1 MIELAE
7 FEEGNP
13 VNKEREK
20 FNRRNEAILYHGDA
34 VGAVFIGDSITAY
47 WDIDS
52 YFKHSE
58 GKRLINRG
66 VSDDYSMYC
75 RRRFEADALQL
86 NPELIIL
93 SVGVNNTKPLSEA
106 ADSDAAAG
114 IIRQVVTDIRAMIQA
129 SKNRDIDIVITS
141 VTSINRPH
149 TDLQGI
155 RQDAIKEINR
165 QLTELAAEEEIQF
178 LNYYDVMTVDD
189 RLDPDLTI
197 DGLHPHVKGYDKMAE
212 VLTEQMKRIE
222 LQ

>member
-1 MIELAE
+1 MIELEE

-20 FNRRNEAILYHGDA
+20 FNRRNEAILYHEDP

-52 YFKHSE
+52 YLIHTE

-86 NPELIIL
+86 NPDFIIL
-93 SVGVNNTKPLSEA
+93 SVGINNTKPLSKVSDSEKA
-106 ADSDAAAG
+106 AN
-114 IIRQVVTDIRAMIQA
+114 IIHQVVSDIRVMVQE
-129 SKNRDIDIVITS
+129 SKDRGINIAITS
-141 VTSINRPH
+141 VTSVNRPH
-149 TDLQGI
+149 TDFKDI
-155 RQDAIKEINR
+155 RQDAIIEINR
-165 QLTELAAEEEIQF
+165 QLSALATEKEIQF
-178 LNYYDVMTVDD
+178 LNYYDVMT
-189 RLDPDLTI
+189 LNNKLNPELTT

-212 VLTEQMKRIE
+212 VLTRQINSIK
-222 LQ
+222 LK

>member
-1 MIELAE
+1 MIELEE

-20 FNRRNEAILYHGDA
+20 FNRRNEAILYHEDP

-52 YFKHSE
+52 YFRHTE

-93 SVGVNNTKPLSEA
+93 SVGVNNTKEASDSEKA
-106 ADSDAAAG
+106 AD
-114 IIRQVVTDIRAMIQA
+114 IIQQVVSDIRAMVEE
-129 SKNRDIDIVITS
+129 SKNRGINIVITS

-155 RQDAIKEINR
+155 RQDAIIEINR
-165 QLTELAAEEEIQF
+165 RLIELATEENIHF
-178 LNYYDVMTVDD
+178 LNYYDVMTIDD
-189 RLDPDLTI
+189 KLNPELTI

-212 VLTEQMKRIE
+212 VLTKQIKSIK

>member
-1 MIELAE
+1 MIELEE

-20 FNRRNEAILYHGDA
+20 FNRRNEAILYHEDP

-52 YFKHSE
+52 YFRHTE

-93 SVGVNNTKPLSEA
+93 SVGVNNTKEASDSEKA
-106 ADSDAAAG
+106 AD
-114 IIRQVVTDIRAMIQA
+114 IIQQVVSDIRAMVEE
-129 SKNRDIDIVITS
+129 SKNRGINIVITS

-149 TDLQGI
+149 TDFQGI
-155 RQDAIKEINR
+155 RQDAIIEINR
-165 QLTELAAEEEIQF
+165 RLIELATVENIHF
-178 LNYYDVMTVDD
+178 LNYYDVMTIDD
-189 RLDPDLTI
+189 KLNPELTI

-212 VLTEQMKRIE
+212 VLTKQIKSIK

>member
-1 MIELAE
+1 MIELEE

-20 FNRRNEAILYHGDA
+20 FNRRNEAILYHEDP

-52 YFKHSE
+52 YFRHTE

-93 SVGVNNTKPLSEA
+93 SVGVNNTKEASDSEKA
-106 ADSDAAAG
+106 AD
-114 IIRQVVTDIRAMIQA
+114 IIQQVVSDIRAMVEE
-129 SKNRDIDIVITS
+129 SKNRGINIVIPS

-155 RQDAIKEINR
+155 RQDAIIEINR
-165 QLTELAAEEEIQF
+165 RLIEFATEENIHF
-178 LNYYDVMTVDD
+178 LNYYDVMTIDD
-189 RLDPDLTI
+189 KLNPELTI

-212 VLTEQMKRIE
+212 VLTKQIKSIK